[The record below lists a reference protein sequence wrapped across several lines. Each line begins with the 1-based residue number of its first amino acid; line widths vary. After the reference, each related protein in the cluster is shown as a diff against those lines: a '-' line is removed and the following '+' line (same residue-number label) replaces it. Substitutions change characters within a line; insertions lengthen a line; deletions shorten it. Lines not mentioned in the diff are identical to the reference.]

1 MKIFK
6 MVLLTGILLLMNFS
20 LAFGEVNISVDE
32 SKVGNLIYR
41 IQRDG
46 VFCIEDGSIFYLV
59 DYNGNIV
66 DEVKSK
72 DSMVVFEN
80 VHFGNY
86 TLEYNNG
93 ELKYDI
99 VVDKSYLDSQH
110 IVKVIDISE
119 EKEKLDYLNNKN
131 NLPSTGIESNKLN
144 IAFIILIIGFALFK
158 KRKEVMQ

>member
-1 MKIFK
+1 MKVFK
-6 MVLLTGILLLMNFS
+6 TILLTGILLLMNFS

-46 VFCIEDGSIFYLV
+46 VFCIKDGSIFYLI
-59 DYNGNIV
+59 DTNGNTV
-66 DEVKSK
+66 GKVESK
-72 DSMVVFEN
+72 DSMVIFEN
-80 VHFGNY
+80 VPFGNY

-93 ELKYDI
+93 ELKYNI
-99 VVDKSYLDSQH
+99 SLDKSYLDSQH
-110 IVKVIDISE
+110 IVKIIDIDE

-131 NLPSTGIESNKLN
+131 NLPITGIESNNLN
-144 IAFIILIIGFALFK
+144 IAFILIIIGTTLFR